1 MTSVNPAPVTVA
13 PVPVPSPVAT
23 SSGASS
29 AAHPD
34 RSFPRLHPRPDHGW
48 VNDPNGI
55 AFADG
60 RWHVFFQYNPE
71 SARHHRIHWGHMSS
85 ADLVRWHAHP
95 VALAPQEGGPDAYGC
110 WTGVV
115 THEEGVPTAV
125 YSGVVDGSGRSQ
137 VVLARGSDDLEA
149 WTQDGAVAAGMPKG
163 PRVVAV
169 RDPFVFEFA
178 GRRWALQG
186 AGLDSGHAALLL
198 YGADDLSAWKY
209 HGVWLTSE
217 DPVAAGL
224 PEANIWECPQLVR
237 SGDSW
242 AAVVSLWRDGQ
253 LTGVGHLV
261 GSIAQDPATGLPVF
275 SPRATG
281 VTDLGS
287 SFYAPQAVQV
297 PASAD
302 SPERVLVWGW
312 AKESAPAGV
321 RGRTEEDCDAV
332 GWSGALT
339 FPRELAVHGDAIE
352 VRPAPELPALRAAEL
367 DAAAVSAH
375 DGGTHL
381 PLPDQAEAVL
391 TGSGAA
397 RLVLGEAGDPL
408 GEQLVWEGELAV
420 GEEVRV
426 LLDASIIEVY
436 RAGGVPTT
444 LRAYPRGEE
453 SYRLDLGPDLR
464 VRAWV
469 LSVPA

>member
-1 MTSVNPAPVTVA
+1 MTSVHPAPVTVA
-13 PVPVPSPVAT
+13 PVQ
-23 SSGASS
+23 ASMAAS

-34 RSFPRLHPRPDHGW
+34 RSFPRLHPRPDQGW
-48 VNDPNGI
+48 VNDPNGV

-85 ADLVRWHAHP
+85 ADLVCWDAHP

-115 THEEGVPTAV
+115 THDAGVPTAV

-137 VVLARGSDDLEA
+137 VVLARGSVDLEA
-149 WTQDGAVAAGMPKG
+149 WTQDGTVAAGMPAD

-198 YGADDLSAWKY
+198 YGADDLSAWEY

-224 PEANIWECPQLVR
+224 PEANIWECPQLVH

-242 AAVVSLWRDGQ
+242 AAVVSLWRDDQ

-261 GSIAQDPATGLPVF
+261 GSLAQDPATGLPVF
-275 SPRATG
+275 SHRATG
-281 VTDLGS
+281 LTDLGS

-297 PASAD
+297 PASAGA
-302 SPERVLVWGW
+302 PKRVLVWGW
-312 AKESAPAGV
+312 AKEAAPAGV
-321 RGRTEEDCDAV
+321 RGRSQEDCDAV

-339 FPRELAVHGDAIE
+339 FPRELAVRGDAVE
-352 VRPAPELPALRAAEL
+352 VRPASELAALRAAEI
-367 DAAAVSAH
+367 APVTGSVH

-391 TGSGAA
+391 TGSGAV
-397 RLVLGEAGDPL
+397 RLVLGAAGDPL
-408 GEQLVWEGELAV
+408 GEQLVWEGELAA
-420 GEEVRV
+420 GDEVRV

-453 SYRLDLGPDLR
+453 TYWLDLGPGVAL
-464 VRAWV
+464 RAWR
-469 LSVPA
+469 LAVPGK